1 MPFRGRQWYG
11 PLGKGIERNSG
22 HSRGVSCGAHQSHA
36 VKPSLIASD
45 CIKFVQ
51 IGGIAFGCG
60 K

>member
-1 MPFRGRQWYG
+1 MPFRERERYG
-11 PLGKGIERNSG
+11 PLGKGIERDSG
-22 HSRGVSCGAHQSHA
+22 AFERVSCGAHQLHA

-45 CIKFVQ
+45 CTNFVQ